1 MTAVAIS
8 QATGTQA
15 RSAMV
20 VFDGEENA
28 TFATGSTAGVTVAV
42 TDAAGTVVTAATAVL
57 YTAAADM
64 TLHEGIS
71 ELAKLLNEETVQSLA
86 GATAYSQ
93 DSKDDLTVLN
103 VLPVGE
109 GRASQGG
116 AYNVALTLPVFTQ
129 A

>member
-42 TDAAGTVVTAATAVL
+42 TDAAGTAVTAATAVL

-64 TLHEGIS
+64 TLHEGIA
-71 ELAKLLNEETVQSLA
+71 ELAKLLNEDQDIA

-93 DSKDDLTVLN
+93 DSKDDFTVLN

-109 GRASQGG
+109 GKASQGG
-116 AYNVALTLPVFTQ
+116 AYNVALTLAVFTQ

>member
-42 TDAAGTVVTAATAVL
+42 TDAAGFSISSAAVL